1 MYGLKQ
7 AHRVRYSRIEGYFI
21 IEGFERCNYEH
32 TLFVKTKKRDKILI
46 VSLYVDDLIFTGI
59 DACMFEK
66 FENSMK
72 LEFDMIDLGKMKYF
86 LGVEVQQ
93 SSESIHMCKR
103 KFA

>member
-7 AHRVRYSRIEGYFI
+7 AHRVRYSQIEGYFI
-21 IEGFERCNYEH
+21 IEGFERCSYEH
-32 TLFVKTKKRDKILI
+32 TLFVKTKKGDKILI
-46 VSLYVDDLIFTGI
+46 VSLYVDDLIFTGN

-93 SSESIHMCKR
+93 SSKSIYMCKR